1 MDYFNTEALWRGL
14 PFLWTGLK
22 YTLLLTVV
30 ASIVGIFLGSLLALA
45 RLSSSKTLSRSAT
58 VYVDFMRSTPLVL
71 VIFWV
76 FFVGPLLLQIATGQ
90 ERPVP
95 ISANVAA
102 FVTFSIFEAAY
113 FSEIIRSGI
122 QGIPQGQ
129 IYAAQAMGFTQAQ
142 SMRFIILPQ
151 AFRRV
156 LPVLLTQIINLF
168 QDTSLVYVISATDF
182 LGAASKLA
190 QRDGEITTM
199 YTFVAIVYF
208 AVCYGLSKLT
218 KKIHSKYSYI

>member
-1 MDYFNTEALWRGL
+1 MDYFNTEELLRGMPYLWS
-14 PFLWTGLK
+14 GLK

-30 ASIVGIFLGSLLALA
+30 ASIIGIFLGCLLALA
-45 RLSSSKTLSRSAT
+45 RLSSSKILSWSAAA
-58 VYVDFMRSTPLVL
+58 YVDFMRSTPLVL
-71 VIFWV
+71 VIFWI
-76 FFVGPLLLQIATGQ
+76 FFVGPLVLQVVTGQ
-90 ERPVP
+90 ERPVS
-95 ISANVAA
+95 IGADVTA

-122 QGIPQGQ
+122 QGIPRGQ
-129 IYAAQAMGFTQAQ
+129 IYASQAMGFDYGQ
-142 SMRFIILPQ
+142 SMRFIIFPQ

-190 QRDGEITTM
+190 QRDGAITTM
-199 YTFVAIVYF
+199 YVFVAIVYF
-208 AVCYGLSKLT
+208 IVCYALSKMT
-218 KKIHSKYSYI
+218 KRLHLKYSNL

>member
-1 MDYFNTEALWRGL
+1 MEYFNVDALLRSAPYLWSGL
-14 PFLWTGLK
+14 Q
-22 YTLLLTVV
+22 YTLLLTLV
-30 ASIVGIFLGSLLALA
+30 ATVVGISLGSLLALA
-45 RLSSSKTLSRSAT
+45 RLSSSPALSRAASI
-58 VYVDFMRSTPLVL
+58 YVDFMRSTPLVL

-76 FFVGPLLLQIATGQ
+76 FFIGPLLLQWMMGQ
-90 ERPVP
+90 ERPIP

-122 QGIPQGQ
+122 QGIPRGQ
-129 IYAAQAMGFTQAQ
+129 VYASQAMGFTQSQ
-142 SMRFIILPQ
+142 SMRFIVLPQ

-156 LPVLLTQIINLF
+156 LPVLLTQVINLF

-190 QRDGEITTM
+190 QRDGDITTM
-199 YTFVAIVYF
+199 YTFIAIVYF
-208 AVCYGLSKLT
+208 FVCYAMSKLT
-218 KKIHSKYSYI
+218 KIIHSKNFYA

>member
-1 MDYFNTEALWRGL
+1 MDYFNTEALLRGL
-14 PFLWTGLK
+14 PYLWSGLQ
-22 YTLLLTVV
+22 YTLLLTAV
-30 ASIVGIFLGSLLALA
+30 ASTMGIFLGCLLALA
-45 RLSSSKTLSRSAT
+45 RLSSSKVLSRSAA

-76 FFVGPLLLQIATGQ
+76 FFVGPLVLQVVTGE
-90 ERPVP
+90 ERPVS
-95 ISANVAA
+95 IGANVTA

-122 QGIPQGQ
+122 QGIPRGQ
-129 IYAAQAMGFTQAQ
+129 IHAAQAMGLGYGQ

-156 LPVLLTQIINLF
+156 LPVLLTQIVNLF

-190 QRDGEITTM
+190 QRDGAITTM
-199 YTFVAIVYF
+199 YVFVAIVYF
-208 AVCYGLSKLT
+208 VVCYALSKLT
-218 KKIHSKYSYI
+218 RRLHLRYASF

>member
-1 MDYFNTEALWRGL
+1 MDYFNTEALLRGL
-14 PFLWTGLK
+14 PFLWSGLK
-22 YTLLLTVV
+22 YTLLLTAV
-30 ASIVGIFLGSLLALA
+30 ASVVGILLGSLLALA
-45 RLSSSKTLSRSAT
+45 RLSSSRVLSRSAT

-76 FFVGPLLLQIATGQ
+76 FFVGPLLLQVLTGQ
-90 ERPVP
+90 ERPTP

-122 QGIPQGQ
+122 QGIPKGQ
-129 IYAAQAMGFTQAQ
+129 IHAAQAMGFTQAQ
-142 SMRFIILPQ
+142 SMRFIVLPQ

-208 AVCYGLSKLT
+208 VVCYGLSKLT
-218 KKIHSKYSYI
+218 KTVHTQYSHV

>member
-1 MDYFNTEALWRGL
+1 MDYFNTEALLRGL

-22 YTLLLTVV
+22 FTLLLTAV
-30 ASIVGIFLGSLLALA
+30 ASIVGIFLGCLLALA
-45 RLSSSKTLSRSAT
+45 RLSSSKMLSRSAT

-76 FFVGPLLLQIATGQ
+76 FFVGPLLLQIVTSH

-122 QGIPQGQ
+122 QGIPRGQ
-129 IYAAQAMGFTQAQ
+129 IHAAQAMGFTQAQ

-168 QDTSLVYVISATDF
+168 QDTSLVYVISVTDF

-199 YTFVAIVYF
+199 YTFVALVYF
-208 AVCYGLSKLT
+208 AACFGLSKLT
-218 KKIHSKYSYI
+218 KRVHSRYSCV

>member
-1 MDYFNTEALWRGL
+1 MEYFNAEALLRGV
-14 PFLWTGLK
+14 PYLWSGLK
-22 YTLLLTVV
+22 YTLLLTLV
-30 ASIVGIFLGSLLALA
+30 ATVIGVILGSLLALA
-45 RLSSSKTLSRSAT
+45 RLSSSPTLSRTAS

-76 FFVGPLLLQIATGQ
+76 FFVGPLLLQWVTGQ
-90 ERPVP
+90 ERPIP
-95 ISANVAA
+95 ISANIAA

-122 QGIPQGQ
+122 QGIPRGQ
-129 IYAAQAMGFTQAQ
+129 IYASQAMGFTQSQ
-142 SMRFIILPQ
+142 SMRFVVLPQ

-156 LPVLLTQIINLF
+156 MPVLLTQVINLF

-199 YTFVAIVYF
+199 YTFVAITYF
-208 AVCYGLSKLT
+208 LICFVLSKLT
-218 KKIHSKYSYI
+218 KIVHAKNLHA

>member
-1 MDYFNTEALWRGL
+1 MDYFNTDALLRGL
-14 PFLWTGLK
+14 PYLWTGLQ
-22 YTLLLTVV
+22 YTVLLTAV
-30 ASIVGIFLGSLLALA
+30 AAVVGILLGSLLALA
-45 RLSSSKTLSRSAT
+45 RLSSSKILSRSAS

-76 FFVGPLLLQIATGQ
+76 FFVGPLLLQLITGQ

-113 FSEIIRSGI
+113 FCEIIRSGI
-122 QGIPQGQ
+122 QGIPKGQ
-129 IYAAQAMGFTQAQ
+129 IYAAQAMGFDHAQ

-156 LPVLLTQIINLF
+156 LPVLLTQVINLF
-168 QDTSLVYVISATDF
+168 QDTALVYVISATDF

-208 AVCYGLSKLT
+208 VVCYGLSKLT
-218 KKIHSKYSYI
+218 RRLHLKYSIV